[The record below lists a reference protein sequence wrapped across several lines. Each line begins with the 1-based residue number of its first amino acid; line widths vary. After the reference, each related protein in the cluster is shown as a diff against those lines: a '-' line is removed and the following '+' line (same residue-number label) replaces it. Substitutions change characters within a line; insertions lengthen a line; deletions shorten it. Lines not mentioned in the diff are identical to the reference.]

1 MPKHAANNKHQKQT
15 SRGNCGRCRTTHSKK
30 KCPAFGQK
38 CQWCGNMNHYQSL
51 CWSKTVA
58 TGQVDDESDQYE
70 ICTVGEQPGC
80 VNKALV
86 NLYVNWRQP
95 GNEVRFQVGNGSECH
110 LLPLKVYKSITGDN
124 TAELLRKCNKL
135 IFSFTSNRAN
145 RMGLKYA
152 ASNKAEQNL
161 YLFGPKGWLN
171 KANKWE
177 HYPMPTI
184 EEVTTRLDKAKLFT
198 VVNAKDGFWQTTSA
212 ATKLLSTLSLDDTIG
227 FKCPLA
233 SALLQKYGKEPCT
246 NLWRDCKLVEVI
258 ADDFIIAGFG
268 DTTEEAYKSHL
279 ILWRSIWLNIQ
290 YSNTTT

>member
-15 SRGNCGRCRTTHSKK
+15 SRGNCDRCRTTHSKK

-95 GNEVRFQVGNGSECH
+95 GNDVRFQVGNGSECH

-135 IFSFTSNRAN
+135 IFSYSSNRAN

-152 ASNKAEQNL
+152 ASNKAEQNS
-161 YLFGPKGWLN
+161 YLFGPKGSERSEQVRALPDAQYRRGHYSTWQSKAFHSSECNRRILADHKPSYKTTFNIPFGRYHWLQ
-171 KANKWE
+171 
-177 HYPMPTI
+177 MPFGISSTP
-184 EEVTTRLDKAKLFT
+184 EVWQRT
-198 VVNAKDGFWQTTSA
+198 VHEFVEG
-212 ATKLLSTLSLDDTIG
+212 
-227 FKCPLA
+227 
-233 SALLQKYGKEPCT
+233 LQG
-246 NLWRDCKLVEVI
+246 VEVI
-258 ADDFIIAGFG
+258 VDDFIIAGFG